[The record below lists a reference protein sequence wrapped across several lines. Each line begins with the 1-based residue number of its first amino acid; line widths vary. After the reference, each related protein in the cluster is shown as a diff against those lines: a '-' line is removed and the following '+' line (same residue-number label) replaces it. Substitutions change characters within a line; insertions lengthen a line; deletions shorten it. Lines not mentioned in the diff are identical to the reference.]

1 MYELQ
6 VQKIK
11 KLEIDEA
18 YANEALNK
26 NLLKRLE
33 IAFKITDFSKQ
44 QFVQLGFF
52 VGKLNYLLLFEK

>member
-1 MYELQ
+1 MNYQ

-33 IAFKITDFSKQ
+33 IAS
-44 QFVQLGFF
+44 
-52 VGKLNYLLLFEK
+52 

>member
-1 MYELQ
+1 MYELPSSE
-6 VQKIK
+6 KK

-33 IAFKITDFSKQ
+33 IALKITDFSNNSP
-44 QFVQLGFF
+44 FIQLNGFLW
-52 VGKLNYLLLFEK
+52 VN

>member
-1 MYELQ
+1 MNYQ

-26 NLLKRLE
+26 NLFEAIRNCFLKS
-33 IAFKITDFSKQ
+33 FSKQ
-44 QFVQLGFF
+44 QPFIIERFF
-52 VGKLNYLLLFEK
+52 NE